1 MKIIAQGTAVLQDY
15 AVYELSGVVKSETT
29 RSETSVSGH
38 IPSGNSNMA
47 GSISSRTTRFQTI
60 YFQGENGKEHAAE
73 LIDLIIPCTEGHH
86 LTLWGVNKGFWFEGQ
101 NHTTDQSANSK
112 TPLTNFT
119 MPVKTIKRCMYAVGI
134 LFFLFFVGVLVNEV
148 STINIILSAMGAS
161 FLGLFSYLLFIIP
174 GKIVSVMRSKQ
185 ILADKNQHASS

>member
-1 MKIIAQGTAVLQDY
+1 MKIIAQGTVLSQDY

-60 YFQGENGKEHAAE
+60 YFKGEDGKEYAAE

-86 LTLWGVNKGFWFEGQ
+86 LTLWGVNKGFWFEGR
-101 NHTTDQSANSK
+101 NHTTNQGASSK
-112 TPLTNFT
+112 IPLTNFT
-119 MPVKTIKRCMYAVGI
+119 MPVKAIKRSMLAVGI
-134 LFFLFFVGVLVNEV
+134 LFFLLFVGVLIDEV
-148 STINIILSAMGAS
+148 STIKVIVSAMGAGL
-161 FLGLFSYLLFIIP
+161 LGLLSYLLLIIP

-185 ILADKNQHASS
+185 ILAAKNQNASS